1 MAVVDLGKPQMISK
15 LGAGFLQD
23 AGSWI
28 WVPRLVQFEISL
40 DGQNFVRVLE
50 IPNDVPDGSNP
61 EFNVGT
67 LAKDFVK
74 DISRQEARY
83 VRVRA
88 VNYGKIPAWHPGSG
102 GDAWIFVD
110 EIIIE

>member
-1 MAVVDLGKPQMISK
+1 MDGKTFTP
-15 LGAGFLQD
+15 
-23 AGSWI
+23 
-28 WVPRLVQFEISL
+28 
-40 DGQNFVRVLE
+40 VLS

-61 EFNVGT
+61 DTNVGT

-74 DISRQEARY
+74 TIAPQQAHY
-83 VRVRA
+83 VRIKA

-102 GDAWIFVD
+102 GEAWIFAD